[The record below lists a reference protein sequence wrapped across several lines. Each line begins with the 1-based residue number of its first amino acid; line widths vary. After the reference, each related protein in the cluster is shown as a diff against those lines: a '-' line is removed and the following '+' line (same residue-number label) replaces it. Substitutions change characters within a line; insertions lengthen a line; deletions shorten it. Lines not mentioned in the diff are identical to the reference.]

1 MTVDVHSYWAT
12 GGFDRPP
19 VATAVGPFA
28 GRAMLRTWW
37 DIRGEGD
44 LLLLEGPDALL
55 PMVQSGNT
63 INLAG
68 EADLFDYHSP
78 LGEGV
83 GKLVATWAAAL
94 APGIELDFDSLPA
107 EAADPVMAGLSEAG
121 LAPVAAIHQSA
132 AVLELPGDF
141 ETYLGGLA
149 KKQRHETRRKT
160 RRFTE
165 MLGAPRLLR
174 QAGPEA
180 VSRFAAMHRLAA
192 GDKGTFM
199 DPTMEQLFGALHA
212 EAGAVIDFLYGD
224 GEEPVAAAYGFEDS
238 AAYYLYNSAY
248 SPDAAAASPGIVLV
262 AELIRQAIEA
272 AHGRFDF
279 LKGDEVY
286 KYRLGAVARPLWR
299 ITAGTGAIS
308 P

>member
-1 MTVDVHSYWAT
+1 VTVDVHSDWAT
-12 GGFDRPP
+12 RGFDRLP
-19 VATAVGPFA
+19 VAAAIGPFA
-28 GRAMLRTWW
+28 GREMLKTWW
-37 DIRGEGD
+37 EIRGEGD

-63 INLAG
+63 INLLG

-83 GKLVATWAAAL
+83 GKLVAAWAAAL
-94 APGIELDFDSLPA
+94 PPGLELDFDSLPA
-107 EAADPVMAGLSEAG
+107 EAADVLMAGLTEAG
-121 LAPVAAIHQSA
+121 HAPVAAVHESA
-132 AVLELPGDF
+132 AVLDLPGDF
-141 ETYLGGLA
+141 TTYLAALD
-149 KKQRHETRRKT
+149 KKQRHETRRKI

-174 QAGPEA
+174 DHGPDA
-180 VSRFAAMHRLAA
+180 VARFAAMHRLAA

-199 DPTMEQLFGALHA
+199 DHSMETLFGGLH
-212 EAGAVIDFLYGD
+212 ERAGAVVDFLHGD
-224 GEEPVAAAYGFEDS
+224 GDEPVAAAFGFEDS
-238 AAYYLYNSAY
+238 SAYYLYNSAY
-248 SPDAAAASPGIVLV
+248 SPDTGAASPGIVLV

-272 AHGRFDF
+272 PHDRFDF

-299 ITAGTGAIS
+299 ISVSTGVGS